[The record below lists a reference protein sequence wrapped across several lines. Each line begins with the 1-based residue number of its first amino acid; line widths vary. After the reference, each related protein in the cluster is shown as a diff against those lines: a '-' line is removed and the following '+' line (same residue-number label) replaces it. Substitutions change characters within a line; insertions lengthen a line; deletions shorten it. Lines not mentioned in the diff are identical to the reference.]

1 MNADLRSLYEQ
12 VVLDHNRRPRNFQH
26 QPAGATHHARGFNP
40 VCNDEFTVQLK
51 VEDGVIK
58 DVGFSGAGC
67 AISTASCSLMTEAVK
82 GMPVAEAER
91 MFRGVQQL
99 LTVGDAGNDLG
110 KLTILAGVRDY
121 PMRVKCA
128 TLAWHVLHAA
138 LANKSDMV
146 STEDQGP
153 PPPVECAMAAPG
165 VPPPAALAHPCA
177 SPDEDEKP

>member
-12 VVLDHNRRPRNFQH
+12 VVLDHNRQPRNFQH
-26 QPAGATHHARGFNP
+26 KPASTTHHAHGFNP
-40 VCNDEFTVQLK
+40 VCNDEFTVQLA

-58 DVGFSGAGC
+58 DVGFTGAGC

-82 GMPVAEAER
+82 GKPVAEAER
-91 MFRGVQQL
+91 MFRGVQHL
-99 LTVGDAGNDLG
+99 LTVGDAGNNLG

-138 LANKSDMV
+138 LAEKVVTV

-153 PPPVECAMAAPG
+153 PPPKECLVPG
-165 VPPPAALAHPCA
+165 
-177 SPDEDEKP
+177 DTEEGRKP

>member
-12 VVLDHNRRPRNFQH
+12 VVLDHNRQPRNFQH
-26 QPAGATHHARGFNP
+26 RPPGATHHARGFNP

-51 VEDGVIK
+51 VEDGIIK

-82 GMPVAEAER
+82 GKPVAEAER

-110 KLTILAGVRDY
+110 KLNILAGVREY

-138 LANKSDMV
+138 LARKPGSV
-146 STEDQGP
+146 STEHEGP
-153 PPPVECAMAAPG
+153 PPPEACA
-165 VPPPAALAHPCA
+165 VPDDGA
-177 SPDEDEKP
+177 ETQKP

>member
-1 MNADLRSLYEQ
+1 MNTDLRSLYEQ
-12 VVLDHNRRPRNFQH
+12 VVLDHNRQPRNFQH
-26 QPAGATHHARGFNP
+26 QPVVATHHAHGFNP
-40 VCNDEFTVQLK
+40 ICNDEFTVELR

-58 DVGFSGAGC
+58 DVGFTGAGC

-82 GMPVAEAER
+82 GKPVAEAER
-91 MFRGVQQL
+91 LFRGVQQL
-99 LTVGDAGNDLG
+99 LTVGDAGGSLG

-138 LANKSDMV
+138 LTGKAVSV

-153 PPPVECAMAAPG
+153 PPPKECLAPG
-165 VPPPAALAHPCA
+165 DNETGHRP
-177 SPDEDEKP
+177 